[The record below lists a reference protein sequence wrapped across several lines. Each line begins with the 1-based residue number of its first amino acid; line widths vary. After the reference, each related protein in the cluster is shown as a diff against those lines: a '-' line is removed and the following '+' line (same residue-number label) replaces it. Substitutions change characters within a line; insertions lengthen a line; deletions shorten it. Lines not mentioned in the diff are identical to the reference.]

1 MLKTSWIDWLRFKSV
16 RICFCYNLDTG
27 NLPCGS
33 IVLSTNKGR
42 MHRVSTAR
50 RRNTQKIL
58 VGIGQIVMK
67 SSNFFYVLF
76 FGVKI
81 SIPPN
86 PEIGMTLSNP

>member
-1 MLKTSWIDWLRFKSV
+1 
-16 RICFCYNLDTG
+16 
-27 NLPCGS
+27 
-33 IVLSTNKGR
+33 

-58 VGIGQIVMK
+58 VGIRQLVME
-67 SSNFFYVLF
+67 SSDFLYVLF

-86 PEIGMTLSNP
+86 PEIGMTLSDP